1 MVRIPPHGGSAVYL
15 HLLFPDSRSAAV
27 RYRTLGTDEAL
38 FMHFSPFM
46 THFRAAVYLFCCL
59 SPAALLCG
67 GCGAPSFLVTPV
79 ANTNT
84 LRESVVQPGKGW
96 SPGKVAIIEVEG
108 ML

>member
-1 MVRIPPHGGSAVYL
+1 MVRIPPHGGPSANL
-15 HLLFPDSRSAAV
+15 HPLLPDSRSAAV

-38 FMHFSPFM
+38 FMLFTLFM
-46 THFRAAVYLFCCL
+46 PHFRAAACLFCCL
-59 SPAALLCG
+59 CPAALLCG

-96 SPGKVAIIEVEG
+96 SPGKVAIIEVE
-108 ML
+108 